1 MIHQHSLAIGSGG
14 SSTSFCIVFYLASR
28 GGIIRLQSD
37 DVSYFSARQLRTLLS
52 SEVSVIPSLDCILVS
67 GEHICW
73 TLKDF
78 WAGSSYLLRE
88 MVLCSDSRMTCCL
101 LLFYHYNFLCIYLLL
116 YPSRLDLIWI
126 IITSSHVCYQIKHL
140 KS

>member
-37 DVSYFSARQLRTLLS
+37 DVSYFSARQLGTLLS

-73 TLKDF
+73 NLKDF

-88 MVLCSDSRMTCCL
+88 MVLCSDSRMIQPVVCFYFIITIFFVYISFYIHLGSISFGLSL
-101 LLFYHYNFLCIYLLL
+101 LLVMFA
-116 YPSRLDLIWI
+116 
-126 IITSSHVCYQIKHL
+126 IKL
-140 KS
+140 NI